1 MNPRTWAGIFAGRLA
16 GASSR
21 ALRRGG
27 GTAIAGSVAQSLDP
41 ALAGKVARPPGPGSA
56 LATATHGQTTTARM
70 LAQIAREAGLEP
82 LANSSGSNLMRGVAA
97 ALLGET
103 DVLGNIRR
111 TANRIGI
118 FEVDE
123 AVLPQATRELRPRAI
138 IFTNLFRD
146 QLDRYGE
153 ADAVV
158 SIWQRA
164 LRDLPENFTLVLN
177 ADDPAIA
184 SLSDPA
190 GASLGDPAGASLGG
204 SSAGRTLTYG
214 IEDTS
219 VAANEL
225 EHASDDRF
233 CLSCVAELAYSAN
246 GDGHRGHGRCAG
258 CGRGRRTPDVRAR
271 TMGMMT
277 GEMPTGELAAERAT
291 RVGISTPAG
300 ELRIEL
306 PLAGLYNVEN
316 ALAATAGALALG
328 LPLDAIERALRSIQP
343 AFGRQE
349 RFQIDGR
356 EVVVLL
362 GKNPTGLNQ
371 VLRTITANS
380 GGLHLL
386 FFLNDGIADGRDISW
401 IWDSD
406 YELITDNARSVV
418 VPGPRAAEL
427 ALRLTSA
434 GLAVAP
440 LVPARPHSRRR
451 AGPAPPEVTGAR
463 SYARQGRARS
473 ECRAGPIRRG
483 VCEGEDSAPRAGAGR
498 SARAQPGVPR
508 WPPPTPEAA
517 ARAARRRSRRRSPGH
532 GRCLDRFAVARAWA
546 SAPRRNATRPGA
558 SIRSRPRPTAARAA
572 RPCPTNAGT

>member
-27 GTAIAGSVAQSLDP
+27 GTAIAGAVAQGIDP
-41 ALAGKVARPPGPGSA
+41 ALAGKLARQLGHGCA
-56 LATATHGQTTTARM
+56 LVTGTNGKTTTARM

-123 AVLPQATRELRPRAI
+123 AVLPQATRELQPRAI

-184 SLSDPA
+184 SLGDPA

-225 EHASDDRF
+225 EHASDYRF
-233 CLSCVAELAYSAN
+233 CLSCGEELAYSAN
-246 GDGHRGHGRCAG
+246 FYGHIGHWRCPG
-258 CGRGRRTPDVRAR
+258 CERVRRTPDVRA
-271 TMGMMT
+271 TTIGMMT

-328 LPLDAIERALRSIQP
+328 LPLDASERALPSIQP
-343 AFGRQE
+343 
-349 RFQIDGR
+349 
-356 EVVVLL
+356 
-362 GKNPTGLNQ
+362 
-371 VLRTITANS
+371 
-380 GGLHLL
+380 
-386 FFLNDGIADGRDISW
+386 
-401 IWDSD
+401 
-406 YELITDNARSVV
+406 
-418 VPGPRAAEL
+418 
-427 ALRLTSA
+427 
-434 GLAVAP
+434 
-440 LVPARPHSRRR
+440 
-451 AGPAPPEVTGAR
+451 
-463 SYARQGRARS
+463 
-473 ECRAGPIRRG
+473 
-483 VCEGEDSAPRAGAGR
+483 
-498 SARAQPGVPR
+498 
-508 WPPPTPEAA
+508 
-517 ARAARRRSRRRSPGH
+517 
-532 GRCLDRFAVARAWA
+532 
-546 SAPRRNATRPGA
+546 
-558 SIRSRPRPTAARAA
+558 
-572 RPCPTNAGT
+572 